1 MSGYVYLATPY
12 TKYPHGI
19 SIAYQDALHA
29 AGALIGAGIPVY
41 SPIVHMHPIA
51 TKCPSAPKPTDSAK
65 WIAVDYPMM
74 ESASACIVVAME
86 EWNLSTGVAAEIGF
100 FTGAE
105 KPVIMMEWPITTE
118 VIDDVVREIKE
129 RCPSCGL

>member
-29 AGALIGAGIPVY
+29 AGALNAAGVSVF
-41 SPIVHMHPIA
+41 SPIVHSHHIA
-51 TKCPSAPKPTDSAK
+51 ARCHGVPAPEERAK
-65 WIAVDYPMM
+65 WMRLNYPMM
-74 ESASACIVVAME
+74 ASAGACVVVEME
-86 EWNLSTGVAAEIGF
+86 EWDLSTGVAAEIGF
-100 FTGAE
+100 FVGAR
-105 KPVIMMEWPITTE
+105 KPVIMMGWPITTR
-118 VIDDVVREIKE
+118 VIDDVVYEIKE